1 MKRFLG
7 VEEDHSQPNPEK
19 WNIQA
24 PIAGSRD
31 PLAILFSDSLDHAM
45 LFLAFD
51 VIDPDSNPV
60 TGSVTVSDQEKS
72 WSFVP
77 NRSWES
83 GVYKINVNKNL
94 EDNAGNSIGRPF
106 DVDLFEKTESSDST
120 PFVELMFEVSK

>member
-1 MKRFLG
+1 
-7 VEEDHSQPNPEK
+7 
-19 WNIQA
+19 
-24 PIAGSRD
+24 
-31 PLAILFSDSLDHAM
+31 M